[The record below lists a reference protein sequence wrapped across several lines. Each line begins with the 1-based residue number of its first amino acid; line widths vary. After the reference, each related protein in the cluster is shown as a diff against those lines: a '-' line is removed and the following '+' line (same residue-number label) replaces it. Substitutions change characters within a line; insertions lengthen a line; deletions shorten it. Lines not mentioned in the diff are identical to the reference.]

1 MDTTMKNKCM
11 ANVVLS
17 CFADGVDKKDN
28 VSRLYKNDNCSINVY
43 RQLSGKYFTNRL
55 SDDAGCP
62 RNRMTLF
69 CC

>member
-1 MDTTMKNKCM
+1 MKNKCM

-55 SDDAGCP
+55 SEDAG
-62 RNRMTLF
+62 
-69 CC
+69 